1 MVSGEKEV
9 CETQQVQVCHK
20 VLFSNDYQGDISND
34 DSKSKVE
41 LIYFQLH
48 S

>member
-20 VLFSNDYQGDISND
+20 VLFSCDYQGDISNYD
-34 DSKSKVE
+34 IKSDVV
-41 LIYFQLH
+41 LIDFP
-48 S
+48 